1 MDPIVGVR
9 LMTAGDL
16 LYCSPGDLNLMIG
29 DYVVLVT
36 DRGERI
42 GRVVVTPDQIM
53 TNQVSGPLRVISRLA
68 TEADLTTQE
77 KVKKKAADESIRAQ
91 EYASKM
97 PPSPAIKDE
106 LGCRSTM

>member
-42 GRVVVTPDQIM
+42 CLLYTSD
-53 TNQVSGPLRVISRLA
+53 
-68 TEADLTTQE
+68 
-77 KVKKKAADESIRAQ
+77 AADDS
-91 EYASKM
+91 
-97 PPSPAIKDE
+97 
-106 LGCRSTM
+106 